1 MLLAAVAVPLLCRR
15 LLAVAVYSYVRD
27 AESLALAWSD
37 IDLEHGSIHVHQALD
52 RGSGKLVPT
61 KGMQNRRVPRSGAR
75 IRPSNRSVGSNYTKL
90 CGGAGN

>member
-37 IDLEHGSIHVHQALD
+37 IDLEQGSIHVHQALD

-61 KGMQNRRVPRSGAR
+61 KGMQNRRVPIQANLRPLLEAMRNAR
-75 IRPSNRSVGSNYTKL
+75 RVP
-90 CGGAGN
+90 AGFPTE